1 MNRAFLDKCSVSS
14 CSSSSSSSSLSDS
27 DDERDVAPL
36 SHIPVC
42 YDASCGCAEAQPLS
56 LLRNTR
62 PLRRLGSQ
70 ILMMKIRMHAFLLA
84 IKPALDVVCLY
95 LQICRHLAECA
106 TYSTKWTATGNL
118 FVRELFVAHYFRR
131 VATTATAASPLAR
144 RVNEIRQLLGE
155 LDQAISNSACHERP
169 TSWSV
174 GKVSYRYRL
183 SFPPAFVKSVQH
195 CSNLLLSVARN
206 GTRFSDRFGG

>member
-1 MNRAFLDKCSVSS
+1 VPSWLNALFPRVFFVFF
-14 CSSSSSSSSLSDS
+14 SSLSDS
-27 DDERDVAPL
+27 DDERALLLFLISGVL
-36 SHIPVC
+36 
-42 YDASCGCAEAQPLS
+42 DASCGCAEAQPLS

-118 FVRELFVAHYFRR
+118 FVRELSVVLYFRR
-131 VATTATAASPLAR
+131 VDLR
-144 RVNEIRQLLGE
+144 LRLHWLG
-155 LDQAISNSACHERP
+155 A
-169 TSWSV
+169 
-174 GKVSYRYRL
+174 
-183 SFPPAFVKSVQH
+183 
-195 CSNLLLSVARN
+195 
-206 GTRFSDRFGG
+206 